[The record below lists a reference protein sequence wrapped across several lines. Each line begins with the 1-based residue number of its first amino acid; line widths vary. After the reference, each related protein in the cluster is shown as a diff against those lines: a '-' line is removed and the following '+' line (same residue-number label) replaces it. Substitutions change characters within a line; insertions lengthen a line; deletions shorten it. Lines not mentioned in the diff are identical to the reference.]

1 MQEDGMVQNNSID
14 TNGHKPQFQNINQGT
29 VAVESSRAIAEVQGK
44 LVIAKNF
51 PRNYTASYTKAIEA
65 CQRKPFAEKAFYS

>member
-51 PRNYTASYTKAIEA
+51 PRNYTAIQE
-65 CQRKPFAEKAFYS
+65 REKR